1 MLCFLKQN
9 QKPLQEIGNVKSE
22 VLADDDVADDGV
34 GVVSIYWR
42 LAVLSPSPQSSIDIT
57 HPTAEGSD
65 SLHMV
70 FICLC
75 VLER

>member
-1 MLCFLKQN
+1 VLCFLKQN
-9 QKPLQEIGNVKSE
+9 QKPLQEIG
-22 VLADDDVADDGV
+22 DDDADDGV
-34 GVVSIYWR
+34 GVVSIYYW